1 VPVALNSGLFWD
13 RRSILKRPGRIL
25 VEFLPA
31 IEPGLDRR
39 HISLVAESNGMENI
53 PRAIPATTEAH

>member
-1 VPVALNSGLFWD
+1 
-13 RRSILKRPGRIL
+13 

-39 HISLVAESNGMENI
+39 HIMAELQHRIEQTTALLVAESNGMENI
-53 PRAIPATTEAH
+53 PRAIPATSEAH